1 MNLCTGMMVNRY
13 VHIRAK
19 REGKAP
25 MRGADVTQEG
35 LFVARQTVDYVPAD
49 HPLIAIRDIL
59 NHALRDMDVLFESI
73 YDDRGRYSVPR
84 EWLLRGLVLQALYGI
99 RSERLLCEQ
108 LGYNMLYRWFVGL
121 GMEELA
127 WDHSTYTRNRDRL
140 IEHDVV
146 RALFAQVMQQ
156 AKDAQLLSSEHF
168 SVDGT
173 LIRAWASQK
182 SFVPKE
188 GPPPPS
194 SGSHSNP
201 EVDFKRQKRSN
212 DTHASS
218 TDPDAR
224 LFTKSKKEGSV
235 LAYMGHVLMDNRS
248 KLAVDTRL
256 TLATGTAERD
266 AAIDMLAAL
275 PGEQPKTV
283 GADKNYDTEAF
294 VAACRD
300 IKVTPHV
307 AQNTYEYDTKTGK
320 RVKRQ
325 SRIDGRTT
333 RHAGYAVSQVIRK
346 VIETLFGDGKQH
358 GATIR
363 QVKLRGLPKVN
374 DVFTLSMLVVN
385 LRRLPKL
392 FAAQPIMAGSG

>member
-1 MNLCTGMMVNRY
+1 MTMNRY
-13 VHIRAK
+13 ARIRAK
-19 REGKAP
+19 LEGTTA
-25 MRGADVTQEG
+25 MRGSDVTQEG
-35 LFVARQTVDYVPAD
+35 LFVTRTTADYVPAD
-49 HPLIAIRDIL
+49 HPLKAIRDIL
-59 NHALRDMDVLFESI
+59 NHALREMDVLFESI
-73 YDDRGRYSVPR
+73 YDDRGRYSVPP

-121 GMEELA
+121 GMEDLA

-146 RALFAQVMQQ
+146 RALFARIMEQ
-156 AKDAQLLSSEHF
+156 AQEAQLLSSEHF

-182 SFVPKE
+182 SFVPKD

-194 SGSHSNP
+194 SGSQSNP

-212 DTHASS
+212 DTHASA

-224 LFTKSKKEGSV
+224 LFTKSKKEGSI

-248 KLAVDTRL
+248 KLVVDTRL

-275 PGEQPKTV
+275 PGTQAKTV
-283 GADKNYDTEAF
+283 GADKNYDTERF
-294 VAACRD
+294 VAACSEL
-300 IKVTPHV
+300 KVTPHV
-307 AQNTYEYDTKTGK
+307 AQNTYEYDSKTGK
-320 RVKRQ
+320 RVKRR
-325 SRIDGRTT
+325 SRIDARTT

-346 VIETLFGDGKQH
+346 VIETVFGDGKKH

-392 FAAQPIMAGSG
+392 FAAQQTMVGSG

>member
-1 MNLCTGMMVNRY
+1 M
-13 VHIRAK
+13 
-19 REGKAP
+19 
-25 MRGADVTQEG
+25 TQES
-35 LFVARQTVDYVPAD
+35 LFAIRQTADYVPAG
-49 HPLIAIRDIL
+49 HPLVSIREIL
-59 NHALRDMDVLFESI
+59 NRALRDMDLLFESI
-73 YDDRGRYSVPR
+73 YDDRGRYSVPP

-108 LGYNMLYRWFVGL
+108 LGYNLLYRWFVGL
-121 GMEELA
+121 SMDDAA

-140 IEHDVV
+140 IEHEVV
-146 RALFAQVMQQ
+146 RGLFGQVMQQ
-156 AKDAQLLSSEHF
+156 AKEAQLLSSEHF

-173 LIRAWASQK
+173 LIRAWASHK
-182 SFVPKE
+182 SFVPKD

-194 SGSHSNP
+194 SGSQSNP

-212 DTHASS
+212 ETHASS

-224 LFTKSKKEGSV
+224 LFTKSNKAESIP
-235 LAYMGHVLMDNRS
+235 AYMGHVLMDNRS

-266 AAIDMLAAL
+266 AAIEMLADL
-275 PGEQPKTV
+275 PGEQHKTV
-283 GADKNYDTEAF
+283 GADKNYDTADF
-294 VAACRD
+294 VAGCRE

-320 RVKRQ
+320 RAKRE

-333 RHAGYAVSQVIRK
+333 RHDGYAVSQVVRK
-346 VIETLFGDGKQH
+346 MIETLFGDGKQH

-363 QVKLRGLPKVN
+363 QVKLRGQPKVS
-374 DVFTLSMLVVN
+374 DTFTLSMLAVN

-392 FAAQPIMAGSG
+392 FVAHPLMAGSG

>member
-1 MNLCTGMMVNRY
+1 
-13 VHIRAK
+13 
-19 REGKAP
+19 
-25 MRGADVTQEG
+25 MRGADVTQES
-35 LFVARQTVDYVPAD
+35 LFAIRQTADYVPAG
-49 HPLIAIRDIL
+49 HPLVSIREIL
-59 NHALRDMDVLFESI
+59 NRALRDMDLLFESI
-73 YDDRGRYSVPR
+73 YDDRGRYSVPP

-108 LGYNMLYRWFVGL
+108 LGYNLLYRWFVGL
-121 GMEELA
+121 SMDDAA

-140 IEHDVV
+140 IEHEVV
-146 RALFAQVMQQ
+146 RGLFGQVMQQ
-156 AKDAQLLSSEHF
+156 AKEAQLLSSEHF

-173 LIRAWASQK
+173 LIRAWASHK
-182 SFVPKE
+182 SFVPKD

-194 SGSHSNP
+194 SGSQSNP

-224 LFTKSKKEGSV
+224 LFTKSNKAESIP
-235 LAYMGHVLMDNRS
+235 AYMGHVLMDNRS

-256 TLATGTAERD
+256 TLATGMAERD
-266 AAIDMLAAL
+266 AAIEMLADL
-275 PGEQPKTV
+275 PGEQHKTV
-283 GADKNYDTEAF
+283 GADKNYDTADF
-294 VAACRD
+294 VAGCRE

-320 RVKRQ
+320 RARRE
-325 SRIDGRTT
+325 SRIDARTT
-333 RHAGYAVSQVIRK
+333 RHDGYAVSQVIRK
-346 VIETLFGDGKQH
+346 MIETLFGDGKQH

-363 QVKLRGLPKVN
+363 QVKLRGQPKVS
-374 DVFTLSMLVVN
+374 DTFTLSMLAVN

-392 FAAQPIMAGSG
+392 FAGQPIMAGAG